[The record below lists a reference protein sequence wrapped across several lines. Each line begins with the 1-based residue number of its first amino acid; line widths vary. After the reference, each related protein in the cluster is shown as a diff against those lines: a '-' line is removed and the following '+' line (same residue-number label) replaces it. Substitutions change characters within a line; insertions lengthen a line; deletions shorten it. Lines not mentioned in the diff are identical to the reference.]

1 MGYLELL
8 VGTLVVNTIHVIMFG
23 EPWMITIA

>member
-8 VGTLVVNTIHVIMFG
+8 VGTLVVNAIHVIIFG
-23 EPWMITIA
+23 EPWMITIS